1 MKRPYENIVQDFKMT
16 AIILLINHFMADEQL
31 PAESDP
37 DVLSQS
43 LTLFPSQKFSYRG
56 PLSVSLLFAPY
67 KTSS

>member
-1 MKRPYENIVQDFKMT
+1 MT

-43 LTLFPSQKFSYRG
+43 LTLFPSRKFSYRG

>member
-37 DVLSQS
+37 DVLS
-43 LTLFPSQKFSYRG
+43 
-56 PLSVSLLFAPY
+56 
-67 KTSS
+67 